1 MPKVTKCP
9 RCGSFF
15 NSSIYSNC
23 PYCQQPV
30 TDGGNT
36 SEPQKAI
43 KPSGVK
49 GFLEKLTKKHT
60 SEKPAGQA
68 VTPEFS
74 QNDPAEEIIPE
85 TISETISETEK
96 IFPIVPE
103 DGLDRE
109 AKNVM
114 PAEQPIISKPPVP
127 VEPAPIAPSSLQ
139 NQLGAVGKTIGK
151 YLSTS
156 GETISPVVGWIIGV
170 KGSCFGQSFPIK
182 SGKNRIARSSDAD
195 IKLLNDESVSR
206 TCVGSVVY
214 DAKANDFSILP
225 GESDSLTYIEGS
237 ALYERRVLKGFEE
250 IEFGDSGKNKYIFVP
265 LCGEKFQWN
274 SYTDEDKK

>member
-30 TDGGNT
+30 ANGEGTP
-36 SEPQKAI
+36 EPQKTI

-60 SEKPAGQA
+60 SEKPAEPVISPGSSGN
-68 VTPEFS
+68 E
-74 QNDPAEEIIPE
+74 AEQDSIPE
-85 TISETISETEK
+85 TVSETVSPNEIL
-96 IFPIVPE
+96 PIAAE
-103 DGLDRE
+103 DDMSSSARRS
-109 AKNVM
+109 M
-114 PAEQPIISKPPVP
+114 P
-127 VEPAPIAPSSLQ
+127 VERPNDSRPAMAVETPTVVPTPLQ
-139 NQLGAVGKTIGK
+139 SQLGAAGKTIGK
-151 YLSTS
+151 FLSSS
-156 GETISPVVGWIIGV
+156 GETLSPVVGWIVGV

-182 SGKNRIARSSDAD
+182 SGKNRIARSSDMD

-214 DAKANDFSILP
+214 DTKANDFCILP
-225 GESDSLTYIEGS
+225 GESDSLTYVAGS
-237 ALYERRVLKGFEE
+237 ALYERRVLNGFEE
-250 IEFGDSGKNKYIFVP
+250 IEFGDSGKNKYLFVP
-265 LCGEKFQWN
+265 LCGEQFQWSN
-274 SYTDEDKK
+274 YTDEEKE